1 MLIDVSFFT
10 SGPRHIQNAS
20 SAGMPSPESMAVNE
34 SIEGYIE
41 AFQEEFL
48 HSAVG
53 KDLAVALADYLR
65 LVEDEETGNDS
76 EGKSKDMGLS
86 GFGIVCRKLQEPFA
100 DYVFY
105 HILRDSNT
113 QATMTG
119 LVRLKCANEY
129 MAPMERQV
137 DVWNSMVNKNR
148 RFVEWAMTDECP
160 YKVEIEKNLLTPINV
175 LNL

>member
-41 AFQEEFL
+41 AFQGEFL
-48 HSAVG
+48 YSAVG
-53 KDLAVALADYLR
+53 KDLAVALVDYLR

-76 EGKSKDMGLS
+76 EGKSKDMSLS

-113 QATMTG
+113 
-119 LVRLKCANEY
+119 
-129 MAPMERQV
+129 
-137 DVWNSMVNKNR
+137 
-148 RFVEWAMTDECP
+148 
-160 YKVEIEKNLLTPINV
+160 
-175 LNL
+175 